1 MYVKRIIVVV
11 SLIVIVL
18 GCSRIISLRLNSYSV
33 PSRKLESLSYKL
45 PLSKRLQCS
54 TSLASTFDP
63 ELINKAGEFLAEEAK
78 IKSSVL
84 LLAPTCNIQRN
95 PLGGRAFESFS
106 EDPHL
111 SGIKIPRY

>member
-1 MYVKRIIVVV
+1 MMMTPFLVE
-11 SLIVIVL
+11 
-18 GCSRIISLRLNSYSV
+18 LN
-33 PSRKLESLSYKL
+33 ESK
-45 PLSKRLQCS
+45 CA

-63 ELINKAGEFLAEEAK
+63 ELIQRVGAFLGQEAK

-84 LLAPTCNIQRN
+84 LLAPTCNIQRT

-111 SGIKIPRY
+111 SGNPGIFQVL